1 MPASPAPGEGGRV
14 RSSVRYLAL
23 TAASIAIAILMTWPL
38 GRVTDVV
45 IPASDD
51 VHFSIWRLA
60 WVSHQLPADP
70 RHLFDANIFYP
81 ARGTLA
87 LSDAM
92 LLVGVLGMPFLHAGI
107 SPAIVHNYL
116 VLAAIVSSMVCAFAL
131 ARRVTGSDPAA
142 WLAAVIFGLAPYRM
156 AHIGHLELQWT
167 MWMPL
172 AMLLLHRLME
182 KPTVAR
188 GLSLGL
194 ALAAQAFCSIYYGF
208 FLACYLAAA
217 WLVLMPFEKAKG
229 RIAAA
234 TAIAIVPLLVVAV
247 VYGPPYSA
255 TRAQHGERRAD
266 EVATYS
272 AVPGDYLRVP
282 PENVLRGR
290 PDSGPAPDERSLFP
304 GFIAVLLAIS
314 ALVPPF
320 SRTSIAYLILAIVAA
335 GLSLGVNGILFS
347 GLQDLIGVAASFRA
361 PARFGVLVLLSVA
374 TLASMG
380 AARLYQ
386 RWPRPA
392 PLLSVLLTL
401 LCLAEY
407 WSSPIG
413 VRPYDPRPDEV
424 DVWLAANPS
433 GTVLLELPAPTGQTL
448 WLHEPAY
455 QLRSIHHWQPLVNG
469 YSAFAPGPYVRL
481 INELPDFPER
491 HVIAAL
497 REIGVKYILV
507 HREFFRA
514 EDFDRLMQRVDA
526 SSRVRHVRGF
536 GDGDRRVVV
545 LELNYDPE

>member
-1 MPASPAPGEGGRV
+1 MPAVPEHGEGGRV
-14 RSSVRYLAL
+14 TSSARYAVL
-23 TAASIAIAILMTWPL
+23 TAASIAIAILMSWPL

-60 WVSHQLPADP
+60 WVAHQLPQDP

-81 ARGTLA
+81 AEGTLA
-87 LSDAM
+87 FSDAM
-92 LLVGVLGMPFLHAGI
+92 LLVGAIGLPFFHAGV

-116 VLAAIVSSMVCAFAL
+116 MLAAIVSSMLCAFAL
-131 ARRVTGSDPAA
+131 ARRVTGSDLAA

-182 KPTVAR
+182 KPTLAR
-188 GLSLGL
+188 GFALGL
-194 ALAAQAFCSIYYGF
+194 ALAAQVFCSIYYGL

-217 WLVLMPFEKAKG
+217 WLVLVPFEKAKG

-234 TAIAIVPLLVVAV
+234 TAIAVVPLLLVAAI
-247 VYGPPYSA
+247 YGPPYSA
-255 TRAQHGERRAD
+255 TRAHVGERGAD

-282 PENVLRGR
+282 QENALRGS
-290 PDSGPAPDERSLFP
+290 PNSGPAPDERSLFP
-304 GFIAVLLAIS
+304 GFIAVLLAIC
-314 ALVPPF
+314 AFVPPF
-320 SRTSIAYLILAIVAA
+320 SRTSIAYLILAIIAA
-335 GLSLGVNGILFS
+335 GLSLGVNGLLFT
-347 GLQDLIGVAASFRA
+347 GLQTLFGMAASLRS
-361 PARFGVLVLLSVA
+361 PARFGVLVLLSVS
-374 TLASMG
+374 TLASIG
-380 AARLYQ
+380 AARVYR
-386 RWPRPA
+386 RWPRRA
-392 PLLSVLLTL
+392 PLVSVWLTL

-407 WSSPIG
+407 WSPVG
-413 VRPYDPRPDEV
+413 VRHYDPRPGEV
-424 DVWLAANPS
+424 DTWLASNPA
-433 GTVLLELPAPTGQTL
+433 GTVVLELPAPTGSTL
-448 WLHEPAY
+448 WLHEPEY

-469 YSAFAPGPYVRL
+469 YSAFAPEAYVRL

-497 REIGVKYILV
+497 RGIGAKYILV
-507 HREFFRA
+507 HRQHLQA
-514 EDFDRLMQRVDA
+514 ENFDRLMQKVEA
-526 SSRVRHVRGF
+526 STRVRQVRLF
-536 GDGDRRVVV
+536 GEGQREVVV